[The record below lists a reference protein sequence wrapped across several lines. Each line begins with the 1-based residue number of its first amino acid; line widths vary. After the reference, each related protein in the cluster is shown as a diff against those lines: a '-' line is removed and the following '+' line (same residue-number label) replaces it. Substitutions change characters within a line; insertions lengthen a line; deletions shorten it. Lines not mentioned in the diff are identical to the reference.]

1 MSTEAAAPE
10 LARLP
15 PRNDSDM
22 STEAARGGA
31 RNRAGWLP
39 RTHASRWGSGLID
52 KDRLYLLRMGH
63 THGFGSTE
71 EPLRRTVFGC
81 RERGLPSGPRLDHT
95 TGEGHVPFHKG
106 DYHDAL
112 RHKNNQVAL
121 LLVECFG
128 GVASGGARLLRY
140 LARRASDKKRGRDGT
155 KYSKFH
161 PRGYLS
167 HHLAA
172 ISMAAVYTD
181 AAHIADGVIG
191 LKQRSLAAS
200 DPTE

>member
-1 MSTEAAAPE
+1 MPQYEKTAATRALNREITNYRSPV
-10 LARLP
+10 LLSPPPYLP
-15 PRNDSDM
+15 
-22 STEAARGGA
+22 
-31 RNRAGWLP
+31 
-39 RTHASRWGSGLID
+39 
-52 KDRLYLLRMGH
+52 
-63 THGFGSTE
+63 
-71 EPLRRTVFGC
+71 
-81 RERGLPSGPRLDHT
+81 
-95 TGEGHVPFHKG
+95 
-106 DYHDAL
+106 
-112 RHKNNQVAL
+112 
-121 LLVECFG
+121 
-128 GVASGGARLLRY
+128 
-140 LARRASDKKRGRDGT
+140 RRASDKKRGRDGT

>member
-1 MSTEAAAPE
+1 MASAPRRSPSAAPCSGAASAASPR
-10 LARLP
+10 ARVSITP
-15 PRNDSDM
+15 QAKATYP
-22 STEAARGGA
+22 ST
-31 RNRAGWLP
+31 
-39 RTHASRWGSGLID
+39 S
-52 KDRLYLLRMGH
+52 
-63 THGFGSTE
+63 
-71 EPLRRTVFGC
+71 
-81 RERGLPSGPRLDHT
+81 
-95 TGEGHVPFHKG
+95 KG

-128 GVASGGARLLRY
+128 GIASGGARLLRY
-140 LARRASDKKRGRDGT
+140 LARRASAKKRGRDGT

-191 LKQRSLAAS
+191 LKQRSLAAN

>member
-1 MSTEAAAPE
+1 M
-10 LARLP
+10 
-15 PRNDSDM
+15 
-22 STEAARGGA
+22 
-31 RNRAGWLP
+31 
-39 RTHASRWGSGLID
+39 
-52 KDRLYLLRMGH
+52 
-63 THGFGSTE
+63 
-71 EPLRRTVFGC
+71 
-81 RERGLPSGPRLDHT
+81 
-95 TGEGHVPFHKG
+95 PFHKG

-128 GVASGGARLLRY
+128 GIASGGARLLRY

-200 DPTE
+200 RTRHVSERPTDDAHPVGRSARLRRSSSVGACACV

>member
-1 MSTEAAAPE
+1 MWP
-10 LARLP
+10 
-15 PRNDSDM
+15 
-22 STEAARGGA
+22 
-31 RNRAGWLP
+31 WLP
-39 RTHASRWGSGLID
+39 ERVVVVHIPCALGRV
-52 KDRLYLLRMGH
+52 LRGH
-63 THGFGSTE
+63 S
-71 EPLRRTVFGC
+71 LRR
-81 RERGLPSGPRLDHT
+81 GP
-95 TGEGHVPFHKG
+95 PP
-106 DYHDAL
+106 
-112 RHKNNQVAL
+112 
-121 LLVECFG
+121 
-128 GVASGGARLLRY
+128 RLLRY

-181 AAHIADGVIG
+181 AAHIADDVIG

>member
-1 MSTEAAAPE
+1 MSLVKCVCVAFVAVAGRRYTYTVCTFTILTSPRARVSITPQAA
-10 LARLP
+10 
-15 PRNDSDM
+15 
-22 STEAARGGA
+22 
-31 RNRAGWLP
+31 
-39 RTHASRWGSGLID
+39 
-52 KDRLYLLRMGH
+52 
-63 THGFGSTE
+63 
-71 EPLRRTVFGC
+71 
-81 RERGLPSGPRLDHT
+81 

-128 GVASGGARLLRY
+128 GIASGGARLLRY

-191 LKQRSLAAS
+191 LKQRSLAAN

>member
-1 MSTEAAAPE
+1 MCVTFVTFVKCVCVAFVAV
-10 LARLP
+10 
-15 PRNDSDM
+15 
-22 STEAARGGA
+22 
-31 RNRAGWLP
+31 AG
-39 RTHASRWGSGLID
+39 
-52 KDRLYLLRMGH
+52 
-63 THGFGSTE
+63 
-71 EPLRRTVFGC
+71 RRYT
-81 RERGLPSGPRLDHT
+81 
-95 TGEGHVPFHKG
+95 
-106 DYHDAL
+106 YNDAL

-128 GVASGGARLLRY
+128 GIASGGARLLRY

>member
-1 MSTEAAAPE
+1 
-10 LARLP
+10 
-15 PRNDSDM
+15 
-22 STEAARGGA
+22 
-31 RNRAGWLP
+31 
-39 RTHASRWGSGLID
+39 
-52 KDRLYLLRMGH
+52 MGH

-191 LKQRSLAAS
+191 LQQRSR

>member
-1 MSTEAAAPE
+1 MPVAGLCSVPFGGLLKSSRDFGIGFFVPAP
-10 LARLP
+10 LARAICWPWARKIRQWADFGRPQPSSAQLLLFSAP
-15 PRNDSDM
+15 I
-22 STEAARGGA
+22 STYCV
-31 RNRAGWLP
+31 
-39 RTHASRWGSGLID
+39 T
-52 KDRLYLLRMGH
+52 
-63 THGFGSTE
+63 
-71 EPLRRTVFGC
+71 
-81 RERGLPSGPRLDHT
+81 
-95 TGEGHVPFHKG
+95 
-106 DYHDAL
+106 L

-128 GVASGGARLLRY
+128 GIASGGARLLRY

-191 LKQRSLAAS
+191 LKQRSLAAN

>member
-1 MSTEAAAPE
+1 
-10 LARLP
+10 
-15 PRNDSDM
+15 
-22 STEAARGGA
+22 
-31 RNRAGWLP
+31 
-39 RTHASRWGSGLID
+39 
-52 KDRLYLLRMGH
+52 MGH
-63 THGFGSTE
+63 KYLFGNTE
-71 EPLRRTVFGC
+71 DQCRIDNLGC
-81 RERGLPSGPRLDHT
+81 APRGRPTDGPFNHK
-95 TGEGHVPFHKG
+95 TGKGYVKGKKG

-128 GVASGGARLLRY
+128 GIASGGARLLRY

-191 LKQRSLAAS
+191 LKQRSLAAN
-200 DPTE
+200 DPPEGAPDDAHPVS

>member
-1 MSTEAAAPE
+1 MPIKRISILRSSRPY
-10 LARLP
+10 L
-15 PRNDSDM
+15 
-22 STEAARGGA
+22 RG
-31 RNRAGWLP
+31 
-39 RTHASRWGSGLID
+39 H
-52 KDRLYLLRMGH
+52 
-63 THGFGSTE
+63 
-71 EPLRRTVFGC
+71 
-81 RERGLPSGPRLDHT
+81 
-95 TGEGHVPFHKG
+95 
-106 DYHDAL
+106 
-112 RHKNNQVAL
+112 
-121 LLVECFG
+121 
-128 GVASGGARLLRY
+128 
-140 LARRASDKKRGRDGT
+140 DGT

>member
-1 MSTEAAAPE
+1 MWPWLPERVVVVHIPCVLTYLLTDRTSTRLLAPASQRPP
-10 LARLP
+10 ARLP
-15 PRNDSDM
+15 AHGP
-22 STEAARGGA
+22 
-31 RNRAGWLP
+31 L
-39 RTHASRWGSGLID
+39 
-52 KDRLYLLRMGH
+52 H

-81 RERGLPSGPRLDHT
+81 RERGLPSGPRFDHT

-128 GVASGGARLLRY
+128 GIASGGARLLRY

-191 LKQRSLAAS
+191 LKQRSLAAN

>member
-1 MSTEAAAPE
+1 MIRQNKLALDSLDRQTLDNPGTSGTYSISSGTEV
-10 LARLP
+10 LAECPHRV
-15 PRNDSDM
+15 
-22 STEAARGGA
+22 
-31 RNRAGWLP
+31 
-39 RTHASRWGSGLID
+39 
-52 KDRLYLLRMGH
+52 YLL
-63 THGFGSTE
+63 
-71 EPLRRTVFGC
+71 
-81 RERGLPSGPRLDHT
+81 T

-128 GVASGGARLLRY
+128 GIASGGARLLRY

-191 LKQRSLAAS
+191 LKQRSLAAN

>member
-1 MSTEAAAPE
+1 MFYTPHTTSTY
-10 LARLP
+10 
-15 PRNDSDM
+15 SF
-22 STEAARGGA
+22 T
-31 RNRAGWLP
+31 
-39 RTHASRWGSGLID
+39 
-52 KDRLYLLRMGH
+52 YLL
-63 THGFGSTE
+63 
-71 EPLRRTVFGC
+71 TV
-81 RERGLPSGPRLDHT
+81 LT
-95 TGEGHVPFHKG
+95 
-106 DYHDAL
+106 Y
-112 RHKNNQVAL
+112 NQVAL

-128 GVASGGARLLRY
+128 GIASGGARLLRY

-200 DPTE
+200 DLGQTHTSRKTKGKIKVPEETSF